1 MTGLD
6 WPAGWERTDPADRE
20 PNNRYEADRR
30 SSAEDLKDE
39 MGRLDAE
46 DWRLSTDIDHQ
57 SRNPNMPYASQPE
70 PEDPGVVVRWRM
82 DGEQYAVACDRYS
95 RVRDNLRTAYLYI
108 REKRKM
114 EQRPVV
120 TGESEFANARLPPG
134 EDETAVVGR
143 EPPHEVLGLEP
154 NADDRDVRAAFREQV
169 KEVHPDTENG
179 SRAAFERVR
188 DARDAMLGGEER

>member
-1 MTGLD
+1 
-6 WPAGWERTDPADRE
+6 
-20 PNNRYEADRR
+20 
-30 SSAEDLKDE
+30 
-39 MGRLDAE
+39 
-46 DWRLSTDIDHQ
+46 
-57 SRNPNMPYASQPE
+57 MPYASQPE

-95 RVRDNLRTAYLYI
+95 RVRDNLRTVYLYI

-154 NADDRDVRAAFREQV
+154 DADDCEVRAAFREQV
-169 KEVHPDTENG
+169 KEVHPDTEDG
-179 SRAAFERVR
+179 SRAAFDRVR
-188 DARDAMLGGEER
+188 DARDAMLGGEEP